1 MTNKIFRSSFIT
13 SVLAVLASIILIM
26 GVLYNFFEGQL
37 INELENEARLAEYA
51 LKNGDSSFFENFSD
65 SVERITLISGDGRV
79 LEDTMAKPEEMENH
93 ADREEVREALKY
105 GSGTNVRYSK
115 TLTEKTIYYARKT
128 EDGKVLRV
136 STTQYSVITILLSLM
151 QPFIVVMVIAF
162 AISLL
167 LSSRVSKK
175 LIEPINNIDFD
186 NPENCETYEE
196 LSPFL
201 LKIAK
206 QKKIISSQ
214 IEEARQFREEF
225 RLITENMSEGFLV
238 IDNNFKLLSHN
249 AAALKLLNAGES
261 CENVLE
267 LNRSSDF
274 REAVNSALAGKR
286 HENTLQLDDRTYN
299 LIANPVFEQER
310 VIGAVIVIIDVTE
323 TAKRETMRREFTANI
338 SHELK
343 TPLTSISGFAELM
356 KSGGMDETT
365 VIDFSSSI
373 YKEAQRLISL
383 VSDIIKIS
391 ELDGDVS
398 HFEWEKA
405 DLYELSENAIS
416 TLKNSAEKKN
426 VSINIIGGHA
436 GVFGVRQ
443 ILEEMIYNLCD
454 NAIKYNRDGGTVDV
468 IINTTDMN
476 SSISVRDTGIGIPL
490 QQQERVF
497 ERFYRVDKGR
507 SKAEG
512 GTGLGLSI
520 VKHGAACHNAEIS
533 LESTVGSGTTITIT
547 FKRVSLKATV

>member
-13 SVLAVLASIILIM
+13 SVLAVLASIILII

-267 LNRSSDF
+267 LNRTSDF

-405 DLYELSENAIS
+405 DLYELSENVIS

-468 IINTTDMN
+468 IINTTDMT

-547 FKRVSLKATV
+547 FKRVSLNATV

>member
-37 INELENEARLAEYA
+37 IKELESEARLAEYA
-51 LKNGDSSFFENFSD
+51 LKSGDSSFFENFSD

-267 LNRSSDF
+267 INRTSDF

-356 KSGGMDETT
+356 KSGGMDEAT

-405 DLYELSENAIS
+405 DLYELSENVIS

-468 IINTTDMN
+468 IINTTDMT

>member
-1 MTNKIFRSSFIT
+1 MTNKIFRSSFFT
-13 SVLAVLASIILIM
+13 SVLVVLASIILIM
-26 GVLYNFFEGQL
+26 GVLYNFFESQL
-37 INELENEARLAEYA
+37 IKELESEAKLAEYA
-51 LKNGDSSFFENFSD
+51 LKNGDTGFFDGFSD
-65 SVERITLISGDGRV
+65 SEKRITLIAEDGRV
-79 LEDTMAKPEEMENH
+79 LTDTGAKAEEMENH
-93 ADREEVREALKY
+93 ADREEVKDALQY
-105 GSGTNVRYSK
+105 GNGTNMRYSK

-128 EDGKVLRV
+128 EDGRVLRI
-136 STTQYSVITILLSLM
+136 STTQYSVLTILLSLM
-151 QPFIVVMVIAF
+151 QPFIVVLVIALILSF
-162 AISLL
+162 I

-175 LIEPINNIDFD
+175 LIEPINDIDLD
-186 NPENCETYEE
+186 NPEKCETYEE

-206 QKKIISSQ
+206 QKKTISSQ
-214 IEEARQFREEF
+214 IKEARQLREEF
-225 RLITENMSEGFLV
+225 RLITDNMSEGFLV
-238 IDNNFKLLSHN
+238 IDSNFKLLSHN
-249 AAALKLLNAGES
+249 AAALRLLEAEES

-267 LNRSSDF
+267 LNRTSDF
-274 REAVNSALAGKR
+274 REAVSNALGGKR
-286 HENTLQLDDRTYN
+286 HENTLQLGGRTYD
-299 LIANPVFEQER
+299 LIANPVFEREK

-356 KSGGMDETT
+356 KSGGMDEAT
-365 VIDFSSSI
+365 VIDFSASI

-398 HFEWEKA
+398 HFEWEKS
-405 DLYELSENAIS
+405 DLHELAENVIS

-426 VSINIIGGHA
+426 VSINLIGGHA

-454 NAIKYNRDGGTVDV
+454 NAIKYNKDGGTVDV
-468 IINTTDMN
+468 IINTTDMTA
-476 SSISVRDTGIGIPL
+476 SVSVRDTGIGIPP
-490 QQQERVF
+490 QQQDRVF

-533 LESTVGSGTTITIT
+533 LESTVGRGTTVMIT
-547 FKRVSLKATV
+547 FKRVSLKTTV